1 MNRGDLWPKIY
12 GCRALGCAP
21 SEAPL
26 EESRNVVVVMIAL
39 IAPRSG
45 SWWNPGGRLIGSAL
59 IQVGLRDV
67 WVTWNWPSRI
77 DQSIYLYL

>member
-1 MNRGDLWPKIY
+1 MAPLQKSTAAGITSNLCAAGPQ
-12 GCRALGCAP
+12 GCAP

-45 SWWNPGGRLIGSAL
+45 SGWNPGGRLIGPAL
-59 IQVGLRDV
+59 IQV
-67 WVTWNWPSRI
+67 T
-77 DQSIYLYL
+77 